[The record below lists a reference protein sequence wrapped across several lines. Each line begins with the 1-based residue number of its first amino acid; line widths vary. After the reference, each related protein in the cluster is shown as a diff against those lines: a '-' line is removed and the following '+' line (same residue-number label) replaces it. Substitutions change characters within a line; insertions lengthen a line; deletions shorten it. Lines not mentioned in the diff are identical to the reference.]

1 MGRVGPNPEVE
12 VLVAYDFVSACKRER
27 HICLRAFA
35 LIVGRPVLADL
46 ATIQTV
52 LAATIPTRTDSG
64 RNHTTGASSKV
75 PYKQRTTSS
84 T

>member
-1 MGRVGPNPEVE
+1 MV
-12 VLVAYDFVSACKRER
+12 FVSMCKSDR
-27 HICLRAFA
+27 HVCLRALA
-35 LIVGRPVLADL
+35 CIVGRPVLADL

-64 RNHTTGASSKV
+64 WNRTTEASSKV
-75 PYKQRTTSS
+75 PYRLRMTSS